1 MKNEELRMKN
11 VFYIAYWMSI
21 FHSSFYILHS
31 SFYILHS
38 SFFIFH
44 SSFSRFMSSDGG
56 ISLYGC
62 STFLEVQAF
71 QDGVLA
77 EALLDG

>member
-1 MKNEELRMKN
+1 MKN
-11 VFYIAYWMSI
+11 VFYIAHWMSY
-21 FHSSFYILHS
+21 FHSSFFILHF
-31 SFYILHS
+31 SFFILHS

-44 SSFSRFMSSDGG
+44 FSRFMSSDGG

-77 EALLDG
+77 KALLDG